1 MFTGLVEEIGTIAQA
16 NDDGGARWIT
26 VTGLKVL
33 EGLGID
39 DSVALDGCC
48 QTVVAID
55 GSTFT
60 VVAVEE
66 TLKKTT
72 LDGFAAGRPV
82 NLERA
87 LRVGDRLG
95 GHFVQGHVDC
105 VGRVA
110 EAYSRESSW
119 IYWIEYPEEFQ
130 RLVIPVGSI
139 AINGVS
145 LTAAEIRGNRCMV
158 SIIPHTHEVTTFNR
172 LKEGDRVN
180 VEFDMVGKYI
190 RNFVDAPQ
198 RAGLTAERMHEL
210 GY

>member
-1 MFTGLVEEIGTIAQA
+1 MFTGLIEEIGQVIRAV
-16 NDDGGARWIT
+16 DDGGARRIT
-26 VTGLKVL
+26 VRGAKVIDGLK
-33 EGLGID
+33 ID

-48 QTVVAID
+48 QTVVALD
-55 GSTFT
+55 GDTFT

-72 LDGFAAGRPV
+72 LGSFTDGRRI

-105 VGRVA
+105 VGSVIDA
-110 EAYSRESSW
+110 STRESSW
-119 IYWIEYPEEFQ
+119 LYWIGYPEEFA

-145 LTAAEIRGNRCMV
+145 LTAAEVSGASCMV
-158 SIIPHTHEVTTFNR
+158 SIIPHTHDVTTFDT
-172 LKEGDRVN
+172 LKNGDPVN
-180 VEFDMVGKYI
+180 VELDMIGKYI
-190 RNFVDAPQ
+190 RNFADPSRHGV
-198 RAGLTAERMHEL
+198 G
-210 GY
+210 

>member
-1 MFTGLVEEIGTIAQA
+1 MFTGLVEEVGEIVEVI
-16 NDDGGARWIT
+16 DDRGARRIT
-26 VTGLKVL
+26 VRGALVSD
-33 EGLGID
+33 ELGID

-48 QTVVAID
+48 QTVVAREGD
-55 GSTFT
+55 TFT

-72 LDGFAAGRPV
+72 LGTFESGRPV

-105 VGRVA
+105 VGRVS
-110 EAYSRESSW
+110 EASTRESSW
-119 IYWIEYPEEFQ
+119 IYWISYPEEFAS
-130 RLVIPVGSI
+130 LVIPVGSI

-145 LTAAEIRGNRCMV
+145 LTAAEVDGNRCMV
-158 SIIPHTHEVTTFNR
+158 SIIPHTYDVTTFNR
-172 LKEGDRVN
+172 LNEGDPVN

-190 RNFVDAPQ
+190 RNFVG
-198 RAGLTAERMHEL
+198 R
-210 GY
+210 

>member
-1 MFTGLVEEIGTIAQA
+1 MFTGLVEEVGEIVEAI
-16 NDDGGARWIT
+16 DDRGARRIT
-26 VTGLKVL
+26 VRGALVSD
-33 EGLGID
+33 GLGID

-48 QTVVAID
+48 QTVVARD
-55 GSTFT
+55 GDTFT

-72 LDGFAAGRPV
+72 LGTFGGGRPV

-105 VGRVA
+105 VGRVS
-110 EAYSRESSW
+110 EASTRESSW
-119 IYWIEYPEEFQ
+119 IYWISYPEEFAS
-130 RLVIPVGSI
+130 LVIPVGSI

-145 LTAAEIRGNRCMV
+145 LTAAEVDGNRCMV
-158 SIIPHTHEVTTFNR
+158 SIIPHTYDVTTFNR
-172 LKEGDRVN
+172 LNEGDPVN

-190 RNFVDAPQ
+190 RNFV
-198 RAGLTAERMHEL
+198 RR
-210 GY
+210 

>member
-1 MFTGLVEEIGTIAQA
+1 MFTGLVEEVGTIAEA
-16 NDDGGARWIT
+16 RDDGGARRIT
-26 VTGLKVL
+26 VRGNRVL
-33 EGLGID
+33 EGLAVD

-48 QTVVAID
+48 QTVIACD
-55 GSTFT
+55 ADTFT

-72 LDGFAAGRPV
+72 LGGFAAGYPV

-105 VGRVA
+105 VGTVE
-110 EAYSRESSW
+110 EASTLESSW
-119 IYWIEYPEEFQ
+119 IYWISYPDEFA

-145 LTAAEIRGNRCMV
+145 LTAAEVRGNRCMV
-158 SIIPHTHEVTTFNR
+158 SIIPHTYEVTTFNR
-172 LKEGDRVN
+172 LKTGDQVN
-180 VEFDMVGKYI
+180 VEFDMIGKYI
-190 RNFVDAPQ
+190 RNFVVP
-198 RAGLTAERMHEL
+198 
-210 GY
+210 